1 MAVINKR
8 LLKHLAELARLE
20 LNTKESAKFI
30 KDFSKIID
38 YFKELE
44 KVNTD
49 KIEPLIGGATSKNI
63 LREDEVDL
71 DRRVQ
76 SVDSAGHIIKAFP
89 ESEHG
94 YLKVPKVF
102 E

>member
-1 MAVINKR
+1 MSQVINKK

-20 LNTKESAKFI
+20 LDTRESNKFV
-30 KDFSKIID
+30 KDFAKIID

-49 KIEPLIGGATSKNI
+49 KIEPLIGGVNLKNA

-76 SVDSAGHIIKAFP
+76 SVDAAGHIIKAFP
-89 ESEHG
+89 ES
-94 YLKVPKVF
+94 
-102 E
+102 